1 MSEIKYL
8 ETHEWYVID
17 EESITVGISDYAQG
31 ELGDIVFVTMP
42 NIGESFQKGS
52 PVVELEATKTIA
64 EVYAPF
70 DCKIIEIN
78 KKLDTEPELINS
90 SPLSEGWILIFFIL
104 ILISFDESLY
114 GLRESPEVFSLIQLW
129 LFH

>member
-8 ETHEWYVID
+8 ETHEWYVKD
-17 EESITVGISDYAQG
+17 GETITVGISAYAQG

-42 NIGESFQKGS
+42 NIGESYKKGS

-70 DCKIIEIN
+70 DCEIIEVN
-78 KKLDTEPELINS
+78 EKLDTEPELINS
-90 SPLSEGWILIFFIL
+90 SPLSDGWIYKASITDSEDSGMPESDYHNFI
-104 ILISFDESLY
+104 S
-114 GLRESPEVFSLIQLW
+114 
-129 LFH
+129 

>member
-17 EESITVGISDYAQG
+17 GESITVGISNYAQG

-42 NIGESFQKGS
+42 NIGESFKKGS

-70 DCKIIEIN
+70 DCEIIEIN
-78 KKLDTEPELINS
+78 EQLDTEPELINS
-90 SPLSEGWILIFFIL
+90 SPLSGGWIYKASISQVEEIGMSESDYHNFIT
-104 ILISFDESLY
+104 
-114 GLRESPEVFSLIQLW
+114 
-129 LFH
+129 

>member
-8 ETHEWYVID
+8 KSHEWYIENDGVIT
-17 EESITVGISDYAQG
+17 IGISEYAQG

-42 NIGESFQKGS
+42 EVNSVFTQGS

-70 DCKIIEIN
+70 DCTVVEVN
-78 KKLDTEPELINS
+78 ESLDTEPELINS
-90 SPLSEGWILIFFIL
+90 DPLGSGWIYKATTDNY
-104 ILISFDESLY
+104 SDVGMSESEY
-114 GLRESPEVFSLIQLW
+114 KEFTE
-129 LFH
+129 